1 MDLQTDVTD
10 IKTYLYEDGGVRAQ
24 LVDINQVLQI
34 TSISMTIQSDKSLAD
49 VSIERAKN
57 IGCDL
62 NWK

>member
-24 LVDINQVLQI
+24 LVDTNQVLQI

-57 IGCDL
+57 IRCDL